1 MSRSTFGVSVIPF
14 IRFVFSCF
22 ISIRSGLGTEISFGG
37 KATITIPGVFGSFCF
52 IWDFL
57 VSLFQFFSLSFF
69 FVVFF
74 GKAECKSWMDGCGC
88 GCGWVK
94 GDKRGGGR
102 GEEPLDCKD
111 T

>member
-74 GKAECKSWMDGCGC
+74 LAKQNANHGWM
-88 GCGWVK
+88 VVVVVV
-94 GDKRGGGR
+94 GG
-102 GEEPLDCKD
+102 
-111 T
+111 